1 MVYTVRHRVD
11 SIESF
16 DSSACGLCIDLG
28 QNGAYIALE
37 IIENK
42 MSFFYAA

>member
-1 MVYTVRHRVD
+1 MVYTVRHRID

-16 DSSACGLCIDLG
+16 LSDLCGLCIDLG
-28 QNGAYIALE
+28 QNDAYIPPE
-37 IIENK
+37 ITKNN